1 MKNLNRRRMLAQ
13 SSGLLAGM
21 GLPLVESMAVQKP
34 PGAKDRLK
42 LVIVGGH
49 PDDPQSG
56 CGGTMALYANQSHKV
71 VALFL
76 TRGEMGIPG
85 KSPRETSSI
94 RTAEAERSC
103 EILGVRPRFANQ
115 VDASTEVS
123 KSRYEEFWEIVQDE
137 KPDVLFTHWPID
149 THRDHRVASLLA
161 YDAWLRSGR
170 GFALYYYEVELGS
183 QTQSFQPNHYVDIT
197 PVEARKRT
205 ACFAHASSVQEW
217 YPLHEQMH
225 RFRGMELGCKSA
237 EAFVRQVQP
246 ESKGEPLS

>member
-21 GLPLVESMAVQKP
+21 GLPLVESMAGQKP

-42 LVIVGGH
+42 VVVVGGH

-76 TRGEMGIPG
+76 TRGEMGIRG

-103 EILGVRPRFANQ
+103 EILGARPRFANQ

-123 KSRYEEFWEIVQDE
+123 KSRYEEFWRSSKMRSLMCFLLTGRSTPIGTIELPPYFPTTPGFAAAGVS
-137 KPDVLFTHWPID
+137 LFTTMKWNSAPKRRLSSPTTTWISLQWKPENERPVLRMPARYKTG
-149 THRDHRVASLLA
+149 THSMNKCIGSVVWNLAANPLRPSSDRYSLTA
-161 YDAWLRSGR
+161 K
-170 GFALYYYEVELGS
+170 GS
-183 QTQSFQPNHYVDIT
+183 H
-197 PVEARKRT
+197 
-205 ACFAHASSVQEW
+205 
-217 YPLHEQMH
+217 
-225 RFRGMELGCKSA
+225 
-237 EAFVRQVQP
+237 
-246 ESKGEPLS
+246 